1 MVWKRRTIDD
11 LEARVGGLRVQ
22 IHCCVRTD
30 EAAEVVRQRRDIDQ
44 LLFAL
49 LIFLEIIAVV
59 KERRP
64 YFSHS
69 NNYLFNT
76 KVARKI
82 NNTYCRLKSKDL
94 LFHLENKKI
103 FHGHYSEEGRLLK
116 LLCESYTVTD
126 QDRFF
131 HSLWV

>member
-49 LIFLEIIAVV
+49 LIFLEIIAV